1 MPTVYITQAVT
12 GRDFNPARQFGEL
25 VTLTPHTSQVVLTA
39 EPMIELLKSKLRD
52 IKPSDYILLSGDP
65 VIIGLALAV
74 ALHCTGGKVKLL
86 KWDRRLATYQEVD
99 VEVNYD

>member
-1 MPTVYITQAVT
+1 MATVYITQAVT

-39 EPMIELLKSKLRD
+39 EPMVELLKNKLRD
-52 IKPSDYILLSGDP
+52 IRPTDYILLSGDP

-74 ALHCTGGKVKLL
+74 ALQFTNGKLKLL
-86 KWDRRLATYQEVD
+86 KWDRRLASYQEVD
-99 VEVNYD
+99 IEVSYE